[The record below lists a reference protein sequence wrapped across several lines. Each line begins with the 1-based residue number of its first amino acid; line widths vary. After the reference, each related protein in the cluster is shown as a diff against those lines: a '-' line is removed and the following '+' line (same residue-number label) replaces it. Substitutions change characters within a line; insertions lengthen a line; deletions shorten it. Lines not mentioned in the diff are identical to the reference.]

1 MKRILGY
8 AVALVLAFVTPSWA
22 LSLRWDAV
30 TTDSTGAP
38 LSASLMPT
46 GYRIYKC
53 NTPATSCVKS
63 AATLLATVPAP
74 ATVFNIDTQSTPSS
88 FFVTA
93 VNIVGESVESVTVKV
108 VPPDK
113 PKNEGLQTP

>member
-1 MKRILGY
+1 MKKIL
-8 AVALVLAFVTPSWA
+8 LAILFLLISIPAHA

-30 TTDSTGAP
+30 TTDSTGAT
-38 LSASLMPT
+38 LGAGLAVT
-46 GYRIYKC
+46 QYRIYKC
-53 NTPATSCVKS
+53 NTPATSCLKA
-63 AATLLATVPAP
+63 AATLLGTVNAP
-74 ATVFNIDTQSTPSS
+74 NTTFNIDAQAFPAS

-93 VNIVGESVESVTVKV
+93 VNIVQESPESGTVKV

>member
-1 MKRILGY
+1 MKIVIACLL
-8 AVALVLAFVTPSWA
+8 ALLFAGPVWA

-38 LSASLMPT
+38 LGAGLAVT
-46 GYRIYKC
+46 AYRVYKC
-53 NTPATSCVKS
+53 NTPTTSCLKAS
-63 AATLLATVPAP
+63 ATLLGTVNAP
-74 ATVFNIDTQSTPSS
+74 NTTFNIDAQAFPAS

-93 VNIVGESVESVTVKV
+93 VNIVQESPESGTVKV